1 MLLICLS
8 QFCSLIDAATWFRP
22 WPRSKVC
29 PGTVAVLIFS
39 PEDEAFR
46 RSNRAFERGDQN
58 GIACRSAFRT
68 LKHLILAICLIQLT
82 AILIYSPSLRPE
94 RSAFDGN
101 LPAAIIRGR
110 IESQIKTFGAINF
123 GCSSF

>member
-1 MLLICLS
+1 LTRRLGFGLCRVLKS
-8 QFCSLIDAATWFRP
+8 APEPL
-22 WPRSKVC
+22 
-29 PGTVAVLIFS
+29 AVLIFS

-58 GIACRSAFRT
+58 GIAWRSAFWA
-68 LKHLILAICLIQLT
+68 LKHLILAIRLIQVS
-82 AILIYSPSLRPE
+82 AILIYLPSLMPE

-110 IESQIKTFGAINF
+110 IESQIKTFGAINISCF
-123 GCSSF
+123 

>member
-1 MLLICLS
+1 LFCLS
-8 QFCSLIDAATWFRP
+8 QFCSLIVAATWFRP
-22 WPRSKVC
+22 LPRSKVC

-58 GIACRSAFRT
+58 DIAWRSAFWT
-68 LKHLILAICLIQLT
+68 LKHLIVAICLIQVT
-82 AILIYSPSLRPE
+82 AILIYPPSLRPE

-101 LPAAIIRGR
+101 LPPAIIRGR
-110 IESQIKTFGAINF
+110 IESQINTFVTINF
-123 GCSSF
+123 SCF

>member
-1 MLLICLS
+1 MRRLGFGLGRVLKS
-8 QFCSLIDAATWFRP
+8 APEPL
-22 WPRSKVC
+22 
-29 PGTVAVLIFS
+29 AVLIFS

-46 RSNRAFERGDQN
+46 LSNRAFERGDQN
-58 GIACRSAFRT
+58 DIACRSAFWT
-68 LKHLILAICLIQLT
+68 LKHLIVAICLIQVT

-110 IESQIKTFGAINF
+110 IESQINAFATINF
-123 GCSSF
+123 SCF

>member
-1 MLLICLS
+1 LLICLS

-22 WPRSKVC
+22 LPRSKVR
-29 PGTVAVLIFS
+29 PGMVAVLIFS

-46 RSNRAFERGDQN
+46 LSNRAFERGDQN
-58 GIACRSAFRT
+58 DIAWRSAFWT
-68 LKHLILAICLIQLT
+68 LKHLIVAIRLIQVS

-101 LPAAIIRGR
+101 LPPAIIRGR
-110 IESQIKTFGAINF
+110 IESQINTFGAHKL
-123 GCSSF
+123 

>member
-1 MLLICLS
+1 LLIRLS
-8 QFCSLIDAATWFRP
+8 QFCSLIDAATWFWP
-22 WPRSKVC
+22 LPRSKVR

-58 GIACRSAFRT
+58 DIACASAFRT
-68 LKHLILAICLIQLT
+68 LKHLILAICLIQVI

-94 RSAFDGN
+94 RSAFDGD
-101 LPAAIIRGR
+101 LAPAIIRGR
-110 IESQIKTFGAINF
+110 IESQINTFGAINF
-123 GCSSF
+123 SCF